1 MSRNNLSVKRLYLK
15 FVEFLSSE
23 LQEPII
29 KQYLDT
35 CAKNTTYISH
45 EMGDSLIHSLNNY
58 FLTKSN
64 ERIKKSDDIIYV
76 EKSRQPQERKCLV
89 FF

>member
-1 MSRNNLSVKRLYLK
+1 
-15 FVEFLSSE
+15 
-23 LQEPII
+23 
-29 KQYLDT
+29 
-35 CAKNTTYISH
+35 
-45 EMGDSLIHSLNNY
+45 MGDSLIHSLNDY

-64 ERIKKSDDIIYV
+64 ERSKKSDDIICV